1 MTPNNMKVTKK
12 FTNALSPISAEFDE
26 EDGHDP
32 VGPPRK
38 NGLSAGKEGE
48 RADDSVE
55 EITPLDEGGSR
66 LMAYQETRIQSALK
80 GFFEIGDALEIIRSN
95 KLYRGTHRTWESY
108 TQDRWGLDGKRA
120 YQLINSSKVVAD
132 IAAWK
137 PMVVLN
143 TWDASQATSDGTAI
157 QPTILNKKRPVK
169 LDRSGQP
176 EDVEFTE
183 DDQPD
188 GLLEKG
194 DRESTPAE
202 RSPLAPLTDE
212 PAEAGGD
219 WLDTTAQSPPD
230 NASMPLP
237 QIESHAAALVGVDPA
252 ERGEIW
258 AGVLKQSRES
268 GQAITANMVKE
279 KVSEKS
285 GEPAVP
291 RNKKAPKDPK
301 PRKKKGDGN
310 DLDGSTLDLNA
321 FTRPEGGS
329 TVTPYAWDD
338 EEGPIAFEGNET
350 SFEPGSRE
358 AHIVEMGQAMRKTS
372 PTFGEVMISVSGSWL
387 LRAGVAEQWQ
397 TLRGDDR
404 PIAEDYKE
412 TLTLQEANELKLL
425 GILSRL

>member
-1 MTPNNMKVTKK
+1 MADKK
-12 FTNALSPISAEFDE
+12 FTKALAPISAEYEE
-26 EDGHDP
+26 EDGQDP
-32 VGPPRK
+32 IGRPRE
-38 NGLSAGKEGE
+38 NGLSAGNDEGGAGE
-48 RADDSVE
+48 SVD

-66 LMAYQETRIQSALK
+66 LMTQQENRIQTALK

-108 TQDRWGLDGKRA
+108 TIDRWGLDRKRA

-143 TWDASQATSDGTAI
+143 TSGASPATSDGTAI

-183 DDQPD
+183 ADQPG
-188 GLLEKG
+188 GLLEEG

-202 RSPLAPLTDE
+202 RSPLTTVTDE

-219 WLDTTAQSPPD
+219 WLVATAQSPPD
-230 NASMPLP
+230 NTSMPLP
-237 QIESHAAALVGVDPA
+237 QVESHAAALVGVDPA

-258 AGVLKQSRES
+258 EGVLKQSQET

-279 KVSEKS
+279 KVSEKA

-301 PRKKKGDGN
+301 PRKKKGEDEGS
-310 DLDGSTLDLNA
+310 DLDGSTLDINA
-321 FTRPEGGS
+321 FTRPSGGS

-338 EEGPIAFEGNET
+338 AEDGEGPIAFEEQQ

-358 AHIVEMGQAMRKTS
+358 AHIVEMGKGMRKAV
-372 PTFGEVMISVSGSWL
+372 PAFGEVMISVSGSWL

-404 PIAEDYKE
+404 PIDENYKE

-425 GILSRL
+425 GILARL

>member
-1 MTPNNMKVTKK
+1 MANKK
-12 FTNALSPISAEFDE
+12 FTNALSPISAEFEE

-32 VGPPRK
+32 VGRPRE
-38 NGLSAGKEGE
+38 NGLSTGKEGE

-55 EITPLDEGGSR
+55 EITPLDERGSR
-66 LMAYQETRIQSALK
+66 LMAQQETRIQSALK

-137 PMVVLN
+137 PMVVLG
-143 TWDASQATSDGTAI
+143 TSEASQVTSDGTAI

-188 GLLEKG
+188 GLPEEG

-202 RSPLAPLTDE
+202 NSPLSALTDE
-212 PAEAGGD
+212 PAESNGD
-219 WLDTTAQSPPD
+219 WLDTNAQLQPD
-230 NASMPLP
+230 GSGMPLP

-258 AGVLKQSRES
+258 ADVLKQSHES
-268 GQAITANMVKE
+268 GKAITANMVKE

-301 PRKKKGDGN
+301 PRKKKGEDAGN

-321 FTRPEGGS
+321 FTRPSGRS

-338 EEGPIAFEGNET
+338 TEDGEGPIAFEGQE

-358 AHIVEMGQAMRKTS
+358 AHIVEMGQAMRKAG
-372 PTFGEVMISVSGSWL
+372 PGFGEVMISVSGSWL

-404 PIAEDYKE
+404 PINEDYKE
-412 TLTLQEANELKLL
+412 TLSLQEANELKLL
-425 GILSRL
+425 GILARL